1 MLGTKS
7 PHGFMY
13 LMPSSELAAVFGK
26 AVEWVV
32 GGVPLE
38 EVVQEEHPGIL

>member
-1 MLGTKS
+1 MKC

-13 LMPSSELAAVFGK
+13 LTPGSELVAVFGK
-26 AVEWVV
+26 AVELVV

-38 EVVQEEHPGIL
+38 EVVQAEHPEIL

>member
-1 MLGTKS
+1 
-7 PHGFMY
+7 MY
-13 LMPSSELAAVFGK
+13 LMPSSELVVVFGK

-38 EVVQEEHPGIL
+38 EVVQAEHPKIL